1 MNRISELMRG
11 IDTTHGLDA
20 YTKEIFRRLL
30 TVADESSLTKE
41 ERFTYDSWLKCA
53 MDNRMV
59 LDAEIAEG
67 RAQGLAEGRAEGKAE
82 GRAESAREIAAKLK
96 AQGIPSETISACTG
110 LDADT
115 IDTL

>member
-67 RAQGLAEGRAEGKAE
+67 RAQGLAEGRAEG
-82 GRAESAREIAAKLK
+82 RVESAREIAAKLK